1 LGPSGFS
8 KAIDDLQVRFIQ
20 ADFSRENPTFPGEVR
35 KHAGFRE
42 AAQLLCKPSFF
53 LEWRE
58 MVESVESVVDS
69 EVNSADEVE
78 SLSSEYTPV
87 PDTENLKKR
96 KKTREKTKMKKKN
109 RSENRFDSSSSS
121 EEEDK

>member
-1 LGPSGFS
+1 MEG
-8 KAIDDLQVRFIQ
+8 D
-20 ADFSRENPTFPGEVR
+20 
-35 KHAGFRE
+35 
-42 AAQLLCKPSFF
+42 
-53 LEWRE
+53 
-58 MVESVESVVDS
+58 VESVESVVDS

-96 KKTREKTKMKKKN
+96 KKTREKTKKKKKN

-121 EEEDK
+121 EEEDKSQKKIKKKSRKAVCGRGDGMKKT